1 MRRVPGGNDSS
12 ALLPLP
18 DYCIPNTGSE
28 ELATVLIMTVPNSSG
43 PFAAELAS
51 IMRSLLENP
60 REVTSGYSPTG
71 PC

>member
-1 MRRVPGGNDSS
+1 MRRVPNGNDSS

-28 ELATVLIMTVPNSSG
+28 ELATVLVMTVPNSPG